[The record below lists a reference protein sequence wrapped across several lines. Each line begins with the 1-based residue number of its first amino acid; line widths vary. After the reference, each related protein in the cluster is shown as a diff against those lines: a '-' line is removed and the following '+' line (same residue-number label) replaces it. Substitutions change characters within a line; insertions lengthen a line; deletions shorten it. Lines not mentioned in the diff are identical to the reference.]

1 MGILV
6 NGKDPREVQKEVDA
20 GLHDDKI
27 LGRVELHI
35 DRDTLKRRQ
44 VELLKII
51 EEKHKVED
59 RASRLIRREVRPA
72 LRAFGYDVVPMA
84 RRRPLA
90 RVEAPKK

>member
-1 MGILV
+1 MARPSNAL
-6 NGKDPREVQKEVDA
+6 KKLQ
-20 GLHDDKI
+20 GLN
-27 LGRVELHI
+27 
-35 DRDTLKRRQ
+35 
-44 VELLKII
+44 

-72 LRAFGYDVVPMA
+72 LRAFGYDVVPLA